1 VDRSPFAPPRT
12 EDELADVAVRRG
24 RNAGGSWIV
33 ASVASFGLGF
43 VAGSLRGFAV
53 TWLIGAGLMTVGLL
67 VRRRYW
73 RSARRRLGDAT
84 IQRAQWR
91 HADQERD
98 GPERIIAAIVLV
110 MILLAFQAWSR

>member
-1 VDRSPFAPPRT
+1 MDRSPFAPPRT

-24 RNAGGSWIV
+24 RNAGGAWIV

-43 VAGSLRGFAV
+43 VARSPLGFVV
-53 TWLIGAGLMTVGLL
+53 TWLIGVVLAAIGLL

-73 RSARRRLGDAT
+73 QSVRRQLGDAT

-91 HADQERD
+91 YAGEERG
-98 GPERIIAAIVLV
+98 GPERFIAAIALV
-110 MILLAFQAWSR
+110 MILLAFQAWR